1 MKAQVYYLLG
11 IVIIG
16 YGLRIISKGYAAK
29 SKPRMLLGLAI
40 VPVGVSQFFRTISWL
55 ATSLILLGVVIF
67 VASLFLLRKE
77 SRRIR

>member
-1 MKAQVYYLLG
+1 MQIYYLLG

-16 YGLRIISKGYAAK
+16 YGLRIISKGYAVK

-40 VPVGVSQFFRTISWL
+40 VPVGIAQFFRQEKTIAL
-55 ATSLILLGVVIF
+55 ALIILGVVIF